1 MRSIDLA
8 LLRILALAAAAF
20 WLAACTTSESERI
33 ASECGP
39 RMGAAQSCTNWYSG
53 GN

>member
-1 MRSIDLA
+1 MRRKLK
-8 LLRILALAAAAF
+8 ILTMIATVL
-20 WLAACTTSESERI
+20 WLVACTTSESERI

-39 RMGAAQSCTNWYSG
+39 KMGAAQSCTNWYSG